1 MGNILLIVGGILAAA
16 VVVVLILAWRKP
28 SVFRVVRSTTINAPP
43 AKVFGYLNDFHRW
56 GDWSPWER
64 LDPNLQRTFTGPQSG
79 VGSAY
84 AWEGNKKV
92 GQGRMEITESTA
104 PSKVS
109 LDLQFIKPFKGQNV
123 TDFILEPSGSGTKLT
138 WDMHGPNQCIGRI
151 MQVFCDMDAMIGKD
165 FEQGLSNLKAA
176 AEKR

>member
-1 MGNILLIVGGILAAA
+1 MASRACF
-16 VVVVLILAWRKP
+16 AWCG
-28 SVFRVVRSTTINAPP
+28 STTINAPP

-56 GDWSPWER
+56 TDWSPWER

-123 TDFILEPSGSGTKLT
+123 TDFILETSGSGTKLT

-176 AEKR
+176 AEKP